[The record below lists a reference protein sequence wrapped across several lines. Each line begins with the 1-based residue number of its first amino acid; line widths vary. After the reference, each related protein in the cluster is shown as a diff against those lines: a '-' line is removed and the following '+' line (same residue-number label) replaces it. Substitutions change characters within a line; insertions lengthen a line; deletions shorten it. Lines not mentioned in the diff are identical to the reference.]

1 MTNQKGE
8 TFIIHYNK
16 IEDQE
21 GTFSAHSVEQHEQ
34 TTSQNSNEDQNRQN
48 NINTPTQQPPAPSPI
63 PQIND
68 EAQREMILAF
78 LAGVQC
84 LTGGSGWWKYEICFG
99 KEVIQF
105 HEVIIFKNIF
115 FNQIKLIWMVLI

>member
-21 GTFSAHSVEQHEQ
+21 GTFAAHSVEQQQET
-34 TTSQNSNEDQNRQN
+34 TTSQYAHEDPNQQNYNMPPQ
-48 NINTPTQQPPAPSPI
+48 TPPPPPPI

-99 KEVIQF
+99 KEVVQF
-105 HEVIIFKNIF
+105 HEVTN
-115 FNQIKLIWMVLI
+115 

>member
-21 GTFSAHSVEQHEQ
+21 GTFAAHSVDQEPITNH
-34 TTSQNSNEDQNRQN
+34 NAPPDQNQPLDNIKLN
-48 NINTPTQQPPAPSPI
+48 NQPSQPPPPP

-78 LAGVQC
+78 IAGIQC

-105 HEVIIFKNIF
+105 HEVINVYII
-115 FNQIKLIWMVLI
+115 QEI

>member
-21 GTFSAHSVEQHEQ
+21 GTFAAHSVDQEPITSHNAPQDQ
-34 TTSQNSNEDQNRQN
+34 TQSLENLIN
-48 NINTPTQQPPAPSPI
+48 NQINQPPPQP

-78 LAGVQC
+78 IAGIQC

-105 HEVIIFKNIF
+105 HEVINVDIIQKI
-115 FNQIKLIWMVLI
+115 